1 MQHFWRQKYFVQPT
15 DSCRSSLDLGQDL
28 MRREY
33 LLDKSFLRTIVPAN
47 VLRVRYRSCKSTLK
61 QSKTNPG
68 PRRLGDHFNFF
79 NFLAGDA
86 VITMTKAGMWTDGRY
101 FLQASMQMDDN
112 WTLMKMGNAFY

>member
-1 MQHFWRQKYFVQPT
+1 VQHFRRQKYFVQPT
-15 DSCRSSLDLGQDL
+15 VSCRSALDLGQAL
-28 MRREY
+28 MRSEG
-33 LLDKSFLRTIVPAN
+33 LLDKSFLRTIAPTN
-47 VLRVRYRSCKSTLK
+47 VLRYRSCKSTSK
-61 QSKTNPG
+61 RSKTIPG
-68 PRRLGDHFNFF
+68 PRRLRDHFNFF